1 MMHGTRPKA
10 SRALARRGFTFF
22 EFLVAGL
29 IIVVVG
35 GGIGMILQAHWNAY
49 RDTLYQNRVNLEA
62 RRALDAICD
71 QIRAGGA
78 SNDAIDNR
86 NTFPAITTGS
96 NVNQLELLRT
106 LDDEPIEIRTQTIG
120 GSPYLIF
127 NYGAPGTLSDAFKI
141 AQYITSLRFEY
152 EYRAWS
158 QDSGWTFV
166 RTTVPDGYY
175 SRIST
180 IYVTVTATI
189 PSSITGGPAYTR
201 TLTSAAHLRGPYNP
215 LGT

>member
-1 MMHGTRPKA
+1 MNGISPKV
-10 SRALARRGFTFF
+10 SRTLARRGFTLF

-29 IIVVVG
+29 IIVAVG
-35 GGIGMILQAHWNAY
+35 SGIGLILQAHWNAY

-78 SNDAIDNR
+78 NNDAIDHR
-86 NTFPAITTGS
+86 NNSPSVTTGS
-96 NVNQLELLRT
+96 DVNRLVLLRT
-106 LDDEPIEIRTQTIG
+106 LDYAQIDIRTVTID

-127 NYGAPGTLSDAFKI
+127 NYGSPDSLSDAFKV
-141 AQYITSLRFEY
+141 AQYITNLQFEY

-158 QDSGWTFV
+158 QDNGWTFV
-166 RTTVPDGYY
+166 RTTVPDNYY
-175 SRIST
+175 ARIST

-201 TLTSAAHLRGPYNP
+201 TLTSAAHPRGPYNP